1 MAPEKERQM
10 MKNSVV
16 CIFMTTGLAASAAV
30 AQHDHGGDYIV
41 AVDASGALAI
51 EGDFDEPRE
60 LPAFSQGGINGWFG
74 DDPGFTNLD
83 EDEPDEGLFMLG
95 NGADIYFELV
105 SLDPA
110 VKVYTPLFD
119 PMNPGDAFALGGSS
133 FDEHPFWHID
143 SDDAAFDPNQ
153 TVWNVS
159 WQVVDLGSTGYA
171 DSTVFTTQL
180 TNIPAPGA
188 LTLAG
193 GLSVLGMARRRR

>member
-1 MAPEKERQM
+1 MTRS
-10 MKNSVV
+10 SV
-16 CIFMTTGLAASAAV
+16 FFLLAAGLAATPAD

-60 LPAFSQGGINGWFG
+60 LPAFNQNGINGWFG
-74 DDPGFTNLD
+74 DDPGFTHLD

-119 PMNPGDAFALGGSS
+119 PMTPGDSFALGGSS

-143 SDDAAFDPNQ
+143 ADDGAFDPNQ
-153 TVWNVS
+153 SVWNVS
-159 WQVVDLGSTGYA
+159 WRVIDLGSTGYA
-171 DSTVFTTQL
+171 ESDVFTTQL
-180 TNIPAPGA
+180 TNIPAPGVLA
-188 LTLAG
+188 LAG
-193 GLSVLGMARRRR
+193 GLGVLGMARRRR